1 MTAVLGIDEETKS
14 EYNIQKKGAKGKKDT
29 KEENVSKEV
38 KEELDNV
45 KKPQYRYIGVTKDGN
60 RYQAKIQ
67 VSKKKSHI
75 IGTYELAA
83 DAAEIVDRSI
93 KILELDHKTNF
104 RTQLQWRNARKTEL
118 IENLENEIGAE
129 NLIGVDLSGISESV
143 DPNFPS
149 EDSLRVKFRLKDDD
163 DSDSD
168 DDSSVNWLNEDSKSD
183 ESDECK
189 NLSKRRTVE
198 DATITKKI
206 PSQRKCSSA
215 PDKYIGV
222 SRSGT
227 KFTSQIWFNSKSH
240 YLGTFVLSAD
250 AAYVYDRAINMCG
263 ADKEKNFE
271 TKKEY
276 EHARQKELTV
286 INRNGTRASHQSRS
300 LPSDE
305 ALLEILGLEDEG
317 DLSEEEESTEN
328 FTQRYKGVL
337 ECKTG
342 GGGRFIC
349 RISYRCNLQQIG
361 PQFDVATDAA
371 FLYDKAASIINDGRS
386 LNFPNKNEYLKAR
399 KEEINEKKLSVEKP
413 SFPSTR
419 EIKKLLG
426 IDTEDVT
433 DSDYNTSFNG
443 VKRNDSSGKFE
454 CRINV
459 ERAGKER
466 VSRDLGVYQL
476 AADAAH
482 VYDRAMVMLSTTVY
496 RKKRSKKAL
505 NFKTEKEYIKASK
518 AEVKARGE
526 NPKEILPADEDIQR
540 MLGIRTIDTYYSAE
554 SQSIN
559 IGTKVLKE
567 FGDYG
572 AYEGA
577 VTSLPSSKTNYY
589 FVTYDDG
596 DGEDLF
602 LSELQPLVEAYRQ
615 KYNVDTSLQKTSNN
629 KDPKTDDRTKRKSSP
644 KLDKDSKDR
653 SRKRSNSTHEKDSGK
668 EQRARKKLKLKKF
681 VSKKKKRKR
690 KEENRTRKEE
700 MSSITKEK
708 RQEKSPVENIKKKS
722 TSESSKQEIST
733 VEKIKKKSMTKS
745 SKEETANNKNA
756 KKRITSE
763 SPKQEISTVE
773 NMKEK
778 FTSESSKDISVV
790 KTTKETDAEI
800 SDSDIEV
807 IEVNKAPKETQNTI
821 NISES
826 NDSEVEIIDCKTPAK
841 KKRKKLVEPAVVTP
855 SSNSTNTY
863 RVKALGNKKTTCCVE
878 GCNASKNLQYCSRC
892 NDVLYCSR
900 ICQRNDWP
908 RHRAECRKK

>member
-1 MTAVLGIDEETKS
+1 MAKVLGIDEQTKS
-14 EYNIQKKGAKGKKDT
+14 EYEIQKKGAKGKKDT
-29 KEENVSKEV
+29 KEVENMSKEV
-38 KEELDNV
+38 KEEHELDNV
-45 KKPQYRYIGVTKDGN
+45 KKPQYRYIGVTKDGD

-104 RTQLQWRNARKTEL
+104 RTQLQWRNARETEL
-118 IENLENEIGAE
+118 IENLQNEIGAE
-129 NLIGVDLSGISESV
+129 NLIGVDLSGIAESV

-149 EDSLRVKFRLKDDD
+149 EDSLGVKFRLKDD

-168 DDSSVNWLNEDSKSD
+168 DDSSVNWLNEDS
-183 ESDECK
+183 ESDDTDERKK
-189 NLSKRRTVE
+189 NSSKRRTVE
-198 DATITKKI
+198 DATITKKS

-215 PDKYIGV
+215 PDKYIGI

-227 KFTSQIWFNSKSH
+227 KFQSQIWFNSKSN

-250 AAYVYDRAINMCG
+250 AAHVYDRAINLCG

-271 TKKEY
+271 TKKDY

-305 ALLEILGLEDEG
+305 VLLEILRLEGES
-317 DLSEEEESTEN
+317 DLSEEEESTEDFN
-328 FTQRYKGVL
+328 RRYKGVYKC
-337 ECKTG
+337 ETE
-342 GGGRFIC
+342 GRFIC
-349 RISYRCNLQQIG
+349 KISYKGNTEQIR
-361 PQFDVATDAA
+361 PRFDVVADAA
-371 FLYDKAASIINDGRS
+371 FLFDKAATIINDGRS
-386 LNFPNKNEYLKAR
+386 LNFPNKNDYLKAR
-399 KEEINEKKLSVEKP
+399 KEEINEKKLSVESP

-419 EIKKLLG
+419 EIKKILG
-426 IDTEDVT
+426 IDTKDVT
-433 DSDYNTSFNG
+433 DSDCNTTYNG

-454 CRINV
+454 CRIDV

-482 VYDRAMVMLSTTVY
+482 VYDRAIVMLSTTVY

-559 IGTKVLKE
+559 LGTKVLKE

-615 KYNVDTSLQKTSNN
+615 KYKVDTSLQKNSNN

-644 KLDKDSKDR
+644 KLDNDSKDR
-653 SRKRSNSTHEKDSGK
+653 SRKRSNSTHEKDSGQ

-681 VSKKKKRKR
+681 VSKKKRRKR
-690 KEENRTRKEE
+690 KEENRKRKEE

-708 RQEKSPVENIKKKS
+708 RQEKSPVENIKEKS

-733 VEKIKKKSMTKS
+733 VENIKKKSMTES
-745 SKEETANNKNA
+745 SKQETVNVENA
-756 KKRITSE
+756 KKRSTSE
-763 SPKQEISTVE
+763 SSKQEISTVE

-778 FTSESSKDISVV
+778 PTSESSKDILVV
-790 KTTKETDAEI
+790 QTTKERDADI

-807 IEVNKAPKETQNTI
+807 IEVKKPSKETSNTLH
-821 NISES
+821 ISDS
-826 NDSEVEIIDCKTPAK
+826 NDSEVQIIGCKTPVK
-841 KKRKKLVEPAVVTP
+841 KKRKKSTEPAVVTP
-855 SSNSTNTY
+855 SSINIH
-863 RVKALGNKKTTCCVE
+863 RVKGTGNKKTTCCVE
-878 GCNASKNLQYCSRC
+878 GCNAFKNLQYCSRC
-892 NDVLYCSR
+892 HDVLYCSR

-908 RHRAECRKK
+908 RHKADCRKK